1 MRIIF
6 LSGLYPPYTK
16 GGAEISTHYIA
27 RGLVELGHNV
37 TVIAE
42 GIQRQEGH
50 YDGVQVIRIPFP
62 FTKKVLFE
70 KKQSKFLA
78 ECLKKEIGDPSLYD
92 VIHAQD
98 FRMAM
103 ALSETGWSN
112 IAVTAR
118 DYAQISGCTND
129 MLAGGGITPGCSD
142 GVHLLSCHRVAEVH
156 GVKKIG
162 RAVAYKINHEYRRSA
177 FENFSLH
184 VFISHAQKKRIL
196 ATRSLVEPFMP
207 VIYNSLPPEY
217 LSANIRVGHGSSFLY
232 VGTTEEYKGVGVLLK
247 AWETIAKE
255 DENAHLTIVG
265 NGADRPRYEEQLA
278 RLGLQYR
285 VTFEGKVEYDRLEDI
300 YDESDAV
307 IAPHLWV
314 EPFGRTVAEGM
325 SRGKVVITSNCGG
338 PTELVGAN
346 ERGLLVERNSVPSL
360 IDGMRAFLGMS
371 QYDRRALGENA
382 QRWVREN
389 LSMEIIA
396 RQYEKAYTDWL

>member
-1 MRIIF
+1 M
-6 LSGLYPPYTK
+6 
-16 GGAEISTHYIA
+16 
-27 RGLVELGHNV
+27 
-37 TVIAE
+37 
-42 GIQRQEGH
+42 
-50 YDGVQVIRIPFP
+50 
-62 FTKKVLFE
+62 
-70 KKQSKFLA
+70 
-78 ECLKKEIGDPSLYD
+78 
-92 VIHAQD
+92 
-98 FRMAM
+98 
-103 ALSETGWSN
+103 
-112 IAVTAR
+112 
-118 DYAQISGCTND
+118 
-129 MLAGGGITPGCSD
+129 
-142 GVHLLSCHRVAEVH
+142 
-156 GVKKIG
+156 
-162 RAVAYKINHEYRRSA
+162 
-177 FENFSLH
+177 
-184 VFISHAQKKRIL
+184 
-196 ATRSLVEPFMP
+196 
-207 VIYNSLPPEY
+207 
-217 LSANIRVGHGSSFLY
+217 
-232 VGTTEEYKGVGVLLK
+232 GVLLK

-314 EPFGRTVAEGM
+314 EPFARTVAEGM